1 MFGLDNKS
9 GINVM
14 PPIAPADSQAPLWFT
29 EGGAGLSAT
38 YPGQDW
44 FNQIQAELLNVLK
57 EAGLPADKS
66 KLNQLALAVK
76 AIAAKSAVPVVNSP
90 GTSTTSVMSQKA
102 VTDLAAT
109 KLDKTGG
116 TINGRLNINSTWN
129 ILGVNASGKEGAYIS
144 FGENGGSINTAQIG
158 FASEDSKFFRISNE
172 KTGTVLHILNGY
184 AQIDGKKVL
193 TVDDTNSIVPV
204 GATIIWNSSAP
215 YPDNFWPNEGRS
227 FSAADYPEL
236 AKIFP
241 NLKLPDDRGYAIRA
255 ADNGKGIDSGRVV
268 GTYQEDAGRRLEG
281 KFSLRGSNGSNG
293 ETAFFGSGVFSPI
306 KVGDGALG
314 GTWVNPTEQPTK
326 PAYGDG
332 QRVIF
337 DSDNVYPSANQFR
350 MKNVAK
356 ILITRVK

>member
-1 MFGLDNKS
+1 M
-9 GINVM
+9 
-14 PPIAPADSQAPLWFT
+14 T
-29 EGGAGLSAT
+29 
-38 YPGQDW
+38 
-44 FNQIQAELLNVLK
+44 
-57 EAGLPADKS
+57 
-66 KLNQLALAVK
+66 
-76 AIAAKSAVPVVNSP
+76 AIAFPHVYCND
-90 GTSTTSVMSQKA
+90 GII
-102 VTDLAAT
+102 TDLSGYGCIPGNLGLEERLNN

-193 TVDDTNSIVPV
+193 TVDDANSIVPI

-227 FSAADYPEL
+227 FSAAGYPEL
-236 AKIFP
+236 AKVFP
-241 NLKLPDDRGYAIRA
+241 DLKLPDDRGYAIRA
-255 ADNGKGIDSGRVV
+255 ADNGKGIDTGRVV
-268 GTYQEDAGRRLEG
+268 GTYQSDAIRNIYGGFGARGNGTYEISGAMKVTTTTNWQVNDFAAVPDGGNRRG
-281 KFSLRGSNGSNG
+281 V
-293 ETAFFGSGVFSPI
+293 TAYLDASTIV
-306 KVGDGALG
+306 
-314 GTWVNPTEQPTK
+314 PTADE
-326 PAYGDG
+326 
-332 QRVIF
+332 
-337 DSDNVYPSANQFR
+337 NR